1 MTYTKDNTAKLQ
13 EVIRDGKAIVE
24 SLEASKREL
33 QARAR
38 ERAAKIRRFAQGG
51 KIVMYLFFWIVME
64 FALVIGL
71 GRDPENSKRGE

>member
-13 EVIRDGKAIVE
+13 EIIRDGKAIVE

-38 ERAAKIRRFAQGG
+38 ERATKIRRFAQGE
-51 KIVMYLFFWIVME
+51 K
-64 FALVIGL
+64 
-71 GRDPENSKRGE
+71 S